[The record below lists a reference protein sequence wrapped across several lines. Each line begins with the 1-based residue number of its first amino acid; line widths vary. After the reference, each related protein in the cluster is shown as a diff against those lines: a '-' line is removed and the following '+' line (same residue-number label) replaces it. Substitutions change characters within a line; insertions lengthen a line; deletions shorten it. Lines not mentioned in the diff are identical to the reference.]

1 MKHIKQYK
9 IFEDLFNLER
19 FLDAQESTYQKA
31 LQEIKNGYKESH
43 WIWFIFPQIK
53 GLGYSDKSIFY
64 GLKNIEEANAY
75 LNHPILG
82 ERLLEICNVLI
93 NLDNN
98 DAYSIFGSPDNL
110 KLKSCLTLFSQVENT
125 NEIFDN
131 LLSKFFNGKYDKNTL
146 DIIDSL

>member
-9 IFEDLFNLER
+9 IFEELFNLER
-19 FLDAQESTYQKA
+19 FLDAQENTYQIA

-43 WIWFIFPQIK
+43 WMWFILPQIK
-53 GLGYSDKSIFY
+53 GLGHSPKSIFY

-82 ERLLEICNVLI
+82 KRLLEICNVLL
-93 NLDNN
+93 NLDDN

-131 LLSKFFNGKYDKNTL
+131 LLSKFFNGKYDKSTL
-146 DIIDSL
+146 DIINSL